1 MVSGKHT
8 GRSWVATLNKPWL
21 HFMVLGV
28 VLFQLQSVFWPEPK
42 TVIPPLSEARISAL
56 QSQWLTSTGRQPT
69 IEQTAKFIAVA
80 RDRDMLLQ
88 RALERKFHLQ
98 DTIVYQRLIR
108 NMNFLRLGEG
118 LSEAELF
125 HQALSMGLHLD
136 DEVVKRRLIQ
146 LMEQQLLADSPAV
159 KPSTAEIAAAFSTRQ
174 AELRRPP
181 LYSFEHLFFTSG
193 RASEAAAIIATISA
207 QKLDVRS
214 ARQLGSP
221 FMQGHQF
228 TRQTPNQLARNFGK
242 GFVVGLEQALNQSQ
256 VTQPQ
261 PQWLGPIASA
271 YGLHYLWLTEFE
283 PPHDAELRDVQRQLI
298 VDLEY
303 AAENRALQCAIA
315 MLRKHYDMQKQTLKG
330 SDLMQ
335 ADGNDPQVCQ

>member
-1 MVSGKHT
+1 MVNGKPA
-8 GRSWVATLNKPWL
+8 RWRWAAKLNKPWL
-21 HFMVLGV
+21 HFMVLGA

-56 QSQWLTSTGRQPT
+56 QEQWLASTGRQPT
-69 IEQTAKFIAVA
+69 IEQTANFIALA

-88 RALERKFHLQ
+88 RALELKFHLQ
-98 DTIVYQRLIR
+98 DPVVYQRLIR
-108 NMNFLRLGEG
+108 NMNFLQLGEG
-118 LSEAELF
+118 LPDAELF

-146 LMEQQLLADSPAV
+146 LMEQQLLADSPATQ
-159 KPSTAEIAAAFSTRQ
+159 PSAADIAAAFATRQ

-181 LYSFEHLFFTSG
+181 VYSFEHLFFTSDQ
-193 RASEAAAIIATISA
+193 AAEAAAIFATIAA

-242 GFVVGLEQALNQSQ
+242 GFVMGLEQAVNQSRM
-256 VTQPQ
+256 TQ

-283 PPHDAELRDVQRQLI
+283 PPHAAELREVERQLI
-298 VDLEY
+298 IDLEY

-315 MLRKHYDMQKQTLKG
+315 MLREHYDMQQQTLKG
-330 SDLMQ
+330 NELTPT
-335 ADGNDPQVCQ
+335 DGNDPQACQ

>member
-1 MVSGKHT
+1 MVDGKHT
-8 GRSWVATLNKPWL
+8 RWRWVATLNKPWL

-28 VLFQLQSVFWPEPK
+28 VLFQVQSMFWPEPK

-56 QSQWLTSTGRQPT
+56 QSQWLASTGRQPT

-108 NMNFLRLGEG
+108 NMNFLQLGEG
-118 LSEAELF
+118 LPEAELF

-146 LMEQQLLADSPAV
+146 LMEQRLLADSPAA
-159 KPSTAEIAAAFSTRQ
+159 KPSAEEIAAAFTTRQ
-174 AELRRPP
+174 TELRRPP
-181 LYSFEHLFFTSG
+181 LYSFEHLFFTSD
-193 RASEAAAIIATISA
+193 RAPAAAAIIATILA
-207 QKLDVRS
+207 QKLDVKS

-242 GFVVGLEQALNQSQ
+242 GFVVGLEQALNQS
-256 VTQPQ
+256 PMSQ

-283 PPHDAELRDVQRQLI
+283 PPRDAELREVERQLI

-303 AAENRALQCAIA
+303 AAENRALQCAIT
-315 MLRKHYDMQKQTLKG
+315 MLRNDYDMQQQTLKG
-330 SDLMQ
+330 RDLMQ
-335 ADGNDPQVCQ
+335 IDGNDPQACQ